1 MLLDKYSGCK
11 KKKQKQRKYKMREH
25 IRVIVYI
32 STLVRI

>member
-1 MLLDKYSGCK
+1 MLLDKYSGC
-11 KKKQKQRKYKMREH
+11 KKQKQRKYKMREH